1 LLRAEN
7 VIPALGTWRPMS
19 QMDDAGGTLASSL
32 PLHGGYCHVYP
43 GGIGTGA
50 YTGDAVTEFWGSY
63 LNLFTYAAG
72 AFTSVSRG
80 GGYAAGALV
89 PAEWNFTSFGN
100 DIWAANGVDVMQRRT
115 NNAGNF
121 ANGVTSAFVP
131 VARHLATVREFLV
144 AGFLNQANRFADEI
158 AISDV
163 GDATYF
169 SPADAAR
176 PNSAASSQRVRSRPG
191 QITGLVGGPFG
202 RIFKRRSMHSLIF
215 TGAPDFPFNVDEISG
230 AVGTPCGK
238 SVVDCADGFIRFW
251 GGDGFYRQAGTAPPE
266 KISPASLNN
275 LLLEANM
282 DLVYKYAMER
292 VAPVVMYHEGL
303 RIQGAESRQSGIVF
317 WLYLSTGA
325 TLGAMTRMVVHD
337 PVAGEWGVINLEG
350 AAGAGFVAGT
360 SGLSCIMSLPVNNT
374 NSFGLTWDLLGAS
387 TDLVDATRVVFDQ
400 VTPMQATF
408 ATQRFA
414 LSGEGELSTAS
425 PRVTGFMPVLARDA
439 QSASPDYALRALPAG
454 LTVRIIGANDP
465 HFVPISEAGFQ
476 VSPRSELFTRDTDY
490 GWFTG
495 ALQARWFIAEMVYP
509 AGGFNERGFVGAY
522 VRWE

>member
-1 LLRAEN
+1 
-7 VIPALGTWRPMS
+7 MS
-19 QMDDAGGTLASSL
+19 QMDDAGGSLVASF
-32 PLHGGYCHVYP
+32 PLTGGYCHTYP
-43 GGIGTGA
+43 GGVGTGA
-50 YTGDAVTEFWGSY
+50 FTGDAVTELWGSL
-63 LNLFTYAAG
+63 LNLYTYAAG
-72 AFTSVSRG
+72 AFSSVSRG
-80 GGYAAGALV
+80 GGYGGGALV
-89 PAEWNFTSFGN
+89 PSEWNFCSFGN
-100 DIWAANGVDVMQRRT
+100 DVWAANGVDVLQRRT

-121 ANGVTSAFVP
+121 ANGVTGAFVP
-131 VARHLATVREFLV
+131 VARHLATVKEFLV

-169 SPADAAR
+169 SLADATR
-176 PNSAASSQRVRSRPG
+176 PSSAASSQRVRSRPG
-191 QITGLVGGPFG
+191 QITGLVGGQFG
-202 RIFKRRSMHSLIF
+202 RIFKRRSMHSLMF
-215 TGAPDFPFNVDEISG
+215 TGAQDFPFNIDEISG
-230 AVGTPCGK
+230 STGTTCGK
-238 SVVDCADGFIRFW
+238 SIVECADGFLRFW

-266 KISPASLNN
+266 KISPASLNS

-282 DLVYKYAMER
+282 DLVWKYAMER
-292 VAPVVMYHEGL
+292 VSPVTMYHEGL

-317 WLYLSTGA
+317 WLYLSKGA

-350 AAGAGFVAGT
+350 AAGAGFVAGA
-360 SGLSCIMSLPVNNT
+360 SGLSAIMSLPVNAT
-374 NSFGLTWDLLGAS
+374 DSFGLTWDLLGAS
-387 TDLVDATRVVFDQ
+387 TNLVDATRVVFDQ

-414 LSGEGELSTAS
+414 LADDGALSTAS
-425 PRVTGFMPVLARDA
+425 PRITGFMPVLARDA
-439 QSASPDYALRALPAG
+439 QSGSPDYALRALPAG

-465 HFVPISEAGFQ
+465 HFVGVADEAGTQ

-495 ALQARWFIAEMVYP
+495 SLQARWFIAEMVYP